1 MGLDNAIK
9 EKNRKKDRIFFID
22 EVRGFAIA
30 CMVVYHLFYDLV
42 VIFGVDFPFFY
53 SQTLFYLVD
62 VFVGIF
68 VFISGT
74 SSEFSRNNLKR
85 GIICFSLGL
94 VMTIATLI
102 FMYEKRIIFGILH
115 MLGVCMIIYAL
126 VSPLLKKI
134 KPALL
139 IAISAFLFII
149 TYNITQGYIS
159 FFGLGEIMLPIGIY
173 NLGFLFPFGFIS
185 SDFYSGDYYSLFPWL
200 FCFIGGT
207 AFGRIIKQK
216 NLSPFFYKKHSKPLA
231 FMGRNTLLIYILHQP
246 IIYGVLYLIFR

>member
-1 MGLDNAIK
+1 MVISLNKVIK
-9 EKNRKKDRIFFID
+9 EKKSRIFFID
-22 EVRGFAIA
+22 EVRGVAIV

-53 SQTLFYLVD
+53 SQTLFILVD

-74 SSEFSRNNLKR
+74 SSEFSRSNLKR
-85 GIICFSLGL
+85 GIICFSLGM
-94 VMTIATLI
+94 VMTVVTLI
-102 FMYEKRIIFGILH
+102 FMYENRIIFGILH

-134 KPALL
+134 RPTVL
-139 IAISAFLFII
+139 IGTSAFLYII

-159 FFGLGEIMLPIGIY
+159 FFGLGKVFLPSGLY
-173 NLGFLFPFGFIS
+173 DVGFLFPFGFFSNSFHS
-185 SDFYSGDYYSLFPWL
+185 SDYFSLFPWL
-200 FCFIGGT
+200 FCFIAGT
-207 AFGRIIKQK
+207 GFGRILKQN
-216 NLSPFFYKKHSKPLA
+216 NLPPFFYSKHSKPLA

-246 IIYGVLYLIFR
+246 IIYGVLSLTFK